1 MMRIKISVCFLSLAL
16 AVPVFAEGK
25 IQLKRPTSPDATPAA
40 ESAAPAEVS
49 MPARSEK
56 ITLTRPGASTAP
68 ATAETDYTTS
78 QGPEAKSRTL
88 YLGPYL
94 GFNYSGLANGMQ
106 GSINNNGS
114 DISAILGLRSELY
127 FKRVYG
133 IITDLGYEQNRA
145 YLVETPT
152 GGYAGNG
159 ILRTD
164 YMVIRSMFSY
174 RYSIY
179 KVLGKVKFL
188 RPVAEALKPFAG
200 NLQAGFFGKTPLSSQ
215 LEILNSTIGNPD
227 DQLYDVKE
235 FTKPFSGGFMA
246 GLGFELRLGSYIFF
260 FEGQYFRGLSST
272 YGPIQSRFFNTDKFS
287 EQGMYFSSGIK
298 TGIYGF

>member
-1 MMRIKISVCFLSLAL
+1 MRINYIIYPIILFFASEL
-16 AVPVFAEGK
+16 FAEGK
-25 IQLKRPTSPDATPAA
+25 IQLKRPVSPEAA
-40 ESAAPAEVS
+40 SSPSGGGA
-49 MPARSEK
+49 SEK
-56 ITLTRPGASTAP
+56 IEFSKPTS
-68 ATAETDYTTS
+68 ATAAADTDYSTS

-88 YLGPYL
+88 YLGSYL

-106 GSINNNGS
+106 GSVNNGGS

-145 YLVETPT
+145 FLVETPT

-164 YMVIRSMFSY
+164 YMTLRSMFSY
-174 RYSIY
+174 RYSLY

-200 NLQAGFFGKTPLSSQ
+200 NLQAGFFAKTPLSSQ

-227 DQLYDVKE
+227 DQLYDVRE
-235 FTKPFSGGFMA
+235 FTKPVSGGFMA

-260 FEGQYFRGLSST
+260 FEGQYFRGLLSAYS
-272 YGPIQSRFFNTDKFS
+272 PIQSRYFSTDQFS
-287 EQGMYFSSGIK
+287 EQGMYFSSGFK

>member
-1 MMRIKISVCFLSLAL
+1 MNKAITYFLFLAFGL
-16 AVPVFAEGK
+16 VIPLWPEGK
-25 IQLKRPTSPDATPAA
+25 IQLKRPVSPEADSTASGGGGAEKIEFAKPASS
-40 ESAAPAEVS
+40 SAA
-49 MPARSEK
+49 
-56 ITLTRPGASTAP
+56 
-68 ATAETDYTTS
+68 AETDYTTS

-88 YLGPYL
+88 YMGPYL

-106 GSINNNGS
+106 GSVNNGGS

-127 FKRVYG
+127 FKRIYG

-145 YLVETPT
+145 YIVETPT

-164 YMVIRSMFSY
+164 YLALRSMFSY
-174 RYSIY
+174 RYSMY

-200 NLQAGFFGKTPLSSQ
+200 NLQAGFFAKTPLSAQ

-235 FTKPFSGGFMA
+235 FAKPVSGGFMA

-260 FEGQYFRGLSST
+260 FEGQYFRGLMST
-272 YGPIQSRFFNTDKFS
+272 YGPMQSRYFNTDQFS
-287 EQGMYFSSGIK
+287 EQGFYFSSGLK